1 MRQSEISAVTVLVLA
16 ALEAY
21 VATCAVK
28 PRQRGR
34 AFLAALGQALIE
46 RESVSALFP
55 QRPAGEHE
63 AEAKAAREALALFRA
78 NVRRFVDRLPP
89 E

>member
-28 PRQRGR
+28 PRQRGK

-46 RESVSALFP
+46 RDSVASLYP
-55 QRPAGEHE
+55 TKPAEE
-63 AEAKAAREALALFRA
+63 RDAEARAVREAIALYRSH
-78 NVRRFVDRLPP
+78 VRRFVERLPP
-89 E
+89 